1 MPDIPEK
8 KRADYTEGSILT
20 AILKMGLPSMFGFL
34 TANIYRIVDTWWVSQ
49 LPDGENA
56 VAGLTFFGTILWLL
70 FSFNMLVGP
79 GSVAI
84 ISRRY
89 GEKAYDAAEKA
100 IKESLILKLFF
111 GFLFGGVGLVLLRP
125 ILVLLGAEGEALEL
139 GFDYGQIMLIGLA
152 FNFAVY
158 TIFTALRGVAN
169 PNLAMTLMLAST
181 ALNMI
186 LDPLFIFGYAGFPAM
201 GVKGAAIASF
211 ISIFVTL
218 VAGLIILY
226 GDYANIKLH
235 LRGKLRI
242 SVSSMWT
249 IVKIGIPAWLGDFS
263 FSGARLIIVPIV
275 ATFGTN
281 VVAAYGVGNLIT
293 ETGVMILV
301 GIGMGLSALIGQTL
315 GSGKT
320 ERAKQTAV
328 QSIYLG
334 IGIMT
339 LFGLAVFFFAEETMK
354 MFFSNLETI
363 AVGTV
368 MLKIY
373 AVGFPFFGA
382 FLMISEIHM
391 GVGLNSPAMVINFIN
406 SWVLEVIPIYFF
418 TQHFG
423 FGVTIIWWT
432 IVVALAISSFIFYV
446 YYRRGRWLNHSV

>member
-1 MPDIPEK
+1 MPDIPK
-8 KRADYTEGSILT
+8 TKRADYTEGSILT

-34 TANIYRIVDTWWVSQ
+34 TAHIYRLVDTWWVSQ
-49 LPDGENA
+49 LPEGENA

-79 GSVAI
+79 GSIAI

-100 IKESLILKLFF
+100 IKEALILKLFF
-111 GFLFGGVGLVLLRP
+111 GILFGGIGLVLLRP
-125 ILVLLGAEGEALEL
+125 ILVLLGAEGEVLEL

-158 TIFTALRGVAN
+158 TIFTALRSVAN
-169 PNLAMTLMLAST
+169 PNQAMTLMLAST
-181 ALNMI
+181 TLNMI

-201 GVKGAAIASF
+201 GVKGAAVASF

-218 VAGLIILY
+218 LAGLVILY
-226 GDYANIKLH
+226 GDYSNIKLH
-235 LRGKLRI
+235 LRGKLSI

-249 IVKIGIPAWLGDFS
+249 IVKIGVPSWLGEFS

-275 ATFGTN
+275 ATFGTS

-293 ETGVMILV
+293 EIGIMILV
-301 GIGMGLSALIGQTL
+301 GIGMGVSALIGQTL

-320 ERAKQTAV
+320 ERARQTAT

-354 MFFSNLETI
+354 MFFSSQDTI
-363 AVGTV
+363 AVGSV

-373 AVGFPFFGA
+373 SVGFPCFGA

-391 GVGLNSPAMVINFIN
+391 GVGLNSPAMVINMIN
-406 SWVLEVIPIYFF
+406 SWLLEVIPIYFF

-432 IVVALAISSFIFYV
+432 IVAALSISSLIFYL